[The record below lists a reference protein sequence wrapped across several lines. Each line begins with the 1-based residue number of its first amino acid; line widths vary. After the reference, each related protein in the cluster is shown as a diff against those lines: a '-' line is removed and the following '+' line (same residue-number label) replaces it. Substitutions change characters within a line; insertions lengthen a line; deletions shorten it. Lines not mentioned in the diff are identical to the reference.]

1 MTIGFT
7 MMQSFKLDLPKW
19 LWSIESS
26 QIQVPPHHSIEKRGC
41 GLIWGET
48 FPCKK
53 HLHETWKCKQ
63 HHKCRLVL
71 DNKYLMWSCLIS
83 WNKVDWQEG
92 HCMNT
97 LMLSNLS
104 GPTNNH
110 PGLRKYFP
118 LQMKLSSWTSVG
130 CYLKL
135 ERGTSSHPWRS
146 IWTNFH
152 TLVIRYWSWLD
163 SQIWIKKIKTSLI
176 FTFSDMIKVWI
187 WHSLLP
193 PSDAVS
199 ALTRFIGRIQQQGG
213 WQGGVQRG
221 FDLQIMCVVFFLFQ
235 YFCNILVL

>member
-1 MTIGFT
+1 MKDCWVENPNCLHLVKTDLQTVKTRKCHKHWKIIAVQKNWKECFHNAQCQNYKSAGV
-7 MMQSFKLDLPKW
+7 QEKLK
-19 LWSIESS
+19 
-26 QIQVPPHHSIEKRGC
+26 KRWC
-41 GLIWGET
+41 RLIWGVT
-48 FPCKK
+48 FQCKK

-63 HHKCRLVL
+63 HYKCRLVF
-71 DNKYLMWSCLIS
+71 DGKYLMRSCLIS

-152 TLVIRYWSWLD
+152 IFVMQYWSWLD
-163 SQIWIKKIKTSLI
+163 SQIWI
-176 FTFSDMIKVWI
+176 
-187 WHSLLP
+187 
-193 PSDAVS
+193 
-199 ALTRFIGRIQQQGG
+199 
-213 WQGGVQRG
+213 
-221 FDLQIMCVVFFLFQ
+221 
-235 YFCNILVL
+235 